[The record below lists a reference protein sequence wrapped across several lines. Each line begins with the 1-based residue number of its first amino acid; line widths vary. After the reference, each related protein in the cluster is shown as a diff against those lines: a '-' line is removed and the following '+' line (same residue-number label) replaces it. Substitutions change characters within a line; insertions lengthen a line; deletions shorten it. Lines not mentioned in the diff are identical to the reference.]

1 MVPAIREARARVSSV
16 GITAPGT
23 EFFRPETKP
32 KFRPVSPARD
42 QISKTV
48 RRTGRANAAC
58 SHKVSVTRDSG
69 DCLVADA
76 VLVEPVSTAKFPANR
91 EKNREF
97 RKIVASRAPEI
108 RNNGLGTGLLT
119 QIPYSTEQGIILAEQ
134 GIFARTGNFITRAR
148 ELDTSPDAIFATK
161 RVWVMSALPPKADMC
176 DAPGDVC

>member
-1 MVPAIREARARVSSV
+1 M
-16 GITAPGT
+16 
-23 EFFRPETKP
+23 
-32 KFRPVSPARD
+32 
-42 QISKTV
+42 
-48 RRTGRANAAC
+48 
-58 SHKVSVTRDSG
+58 
-69 DCLVADA
+69 VADA
-76 VLVEPVSTAKFPANR
+76 VQVEPVSAAKFPANR

-108 RNNGLGTGLLT
+108 RNSGLGTGLLT

-134 GIFARTGNFITRAR
+134 GILTREQGILLTRAR